1 MRKSAR
7 CAKRFGMVVNMD
19 IRDLVL
25 DWIHERVEDVEDLM
39 SRFADP
45 LAQPAMAYVEQSLMA
60 ELANQ

>member
-1 MRKSAR
+1 
-7 CAKRFGMVVNMD
+7 MVVNMD
-19 IRDLVL
+19 IRDLVP